1 VKLPFLTRVP
11 WRALILAWLAFM
23 TGSWASDGLKGE
35 PLFAVWW
42 HPLGQYPGYVTA
54 LVCVVFMGTSIFLY
68 HNRQAFSLARSLS
81 RHLCEPHAVVILL
94 VSPARPTLVQT
105 STLFPLHITD
115 DRGNSVEL
123 TGTSLTDDIQ
133 ALDAIMWNWQQL
145 LRAIVPHVTDATLQR
160 LHLIGSPG
168 VRGSFEQLPLCQQVL
183 AHYLPQVQIV
193 PERASVDFEDFN
205 ALERCMRRII
215 QDEKRRGMSERDIII
230 DVTGGIKTASIA
242 GASITFNS
250 QVMFQYVQT
259 QPPYEVYAY
268 DVLYQASTSLESS

>member
-1 VKLPFLTRVP
+1 
-11 WRALILAWLAFM
+11 M

-35 PLFAVWW
+35 SLFAVWW
-42 HPLGQYPGYVTA
+42 PPLGQYAGYVTV
-54 LVCVVFMGTSIFLY
+54 LVCLVFISTSIFLY

-94 VSPARPTLVQT
+94 VSPARPALVQT
-105 STLFPLHITD
+105 SPLFPLHIPD

-123 TGTSLTDDIQ
+123 PGTSLADDIQ
-133 ALDAIMWNWQQL
+133 ALDDIMWNWQQRF
-145 LRAIVPHVTDATLQR
+145 RAIVPRVQNATLQR
-160 LHLIGSPG
+160 LQLIGSPG
-168 VRGSFEQLPLCQQVL
+168 GRGSFEQLRLCQQVL
-183 AHYLPQVQIV
+183 AHYLPQVEIV
-193 PERASVDFEDFN
+193 PEPAPVDFEDFN
-205 ALERCMRRII
+205 ALVRCMQRII
-215 QDEKRRGMSERDIII
+215 QGEKRRGMSERDIII

-268 DVLYQASTSLESS
+268 DVLYQASTSLES

>member
-1 VKLPFLTRVP
+1 
-11 WRALILAWLAFM
+11 
-23 TGSWASDGLKGE
+23 
-35 PLFAVWW
+35 
-42 HPLGQYPGYVTA
+42 
-54 LVCVVFMGTSIFLY
+54 
-68 HNRQAFSLARSLS
+68 
-81 RHLCEPHAVVILL
+81 VILL
-94 VSPARPTLVQT
+94 VSPARPALAQT
-105 STLFPLHITD
+105 APLFPLHITD

-123 TGTSLTDDIQ
+123 TGTSLVDDIK

-145 LRAIVPHVTDATLQR
+145 LRAIVPHVHDATLQR

-168 VRGSFEQLPLCQQVL
+168 VSGSFEQLPLCQQVL

-193 PERASVDFEDFN
+193 PERDPVDFEDFN
-205 ALERCMRRII
+205 ALVHCMRRII
-215 QDEKRRGMSERDIII
+215 QDEKRSGMSERDIII